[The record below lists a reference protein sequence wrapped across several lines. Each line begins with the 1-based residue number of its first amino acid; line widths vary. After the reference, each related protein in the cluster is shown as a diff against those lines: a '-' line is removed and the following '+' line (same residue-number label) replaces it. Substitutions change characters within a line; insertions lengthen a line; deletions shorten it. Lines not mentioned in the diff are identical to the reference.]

1 MAPAAKPRGE
11 IAELQTALQS
21 LLTLGR
27 RTPKEQSVGK
37 RDVFRKIVSLTSVGM
52 DMRCVTRG
60 ISCMVPAWVP
70 LVRYRYRL
78 WVHGTSKGAVMD
90 SMGA

>member
-21 LLTLGR
+21 LLTLGK
-27 RTPKEQSVGK
+27 RTPKEQGVAK

-52 DMRCVTRG
+52 DMR
-60 ISCMVPAWVP
+60 
-70 LVRYRYRL
+70 
-78 WVHGTSKGAVMD
+78 
-90 SMGA
+90 